1 MKELRELRKELES
14 AIESGDGEV
23 VDRLF
28 NLLEK
33 QGERCERLEKENKQ
47 LRQRI
52 AELEIKIVPGPVRTR
67 ERQPLPI
74 RLKRKRSGDSANNAS
89 EKRRLK
95 NANRDGS
102 RTRTS

>member
-1 MKELRELRKELES
+1 MKELRELRKELEA

-33 QGERCERLEKENKQ
+33 QAERCERLEKENKQ

-52 AELEIKIVPGPVRTR
+52 AELENQDRPGP
-67 ERQPLPI
+67 RQDTGTPT
-74 RLKRKRSGDSANNAS
+74 AS
-89 EKRRLK
+89 YSLEAEEKR
-95 NANRDGS
+95 
-102 RTRTS
+102 